1 MISLFEIYGKKDCTM
16 CKNELEREGKVN
28 IYSLCFQLRYM
39 DSREDEQLR
48 GITMK
53 SSAISL
59 HHTQGKID
67 YNNIRTTMWNP
78 ACLLW
83 AARTE

>member
-1 MISLFEIYGKKDCTM
+1 MFSIPIDEIVISIVFY
-16 CKNELEREGKVN
+16 
-28 IYSLCFQLRYM
+28 FQLRYM

-59 HHTQGKID
+59 VYTKGKM
-67 YNNIRTTMWNP
+67 RPVERAATK
-78 ACLLW
+78 LLQLNED
-83 AARTE
+83 AQYP